1 MSWQRLILGNCSWYR
16 TQSAEIR
23 FESSVHDERHE
34 LSGRTMKKQ
43 TKRKASEE
51 QDTMRPEYDF
61 SKGVR
66 GKHAARYAEG
76 TNVVVL
82 EPDVAREFRTT
93 EQVNETL
100 RAVSKMLQ
108 QHRK

>member
-1 MSWQRLILGNCSWYR
+1 
-16 TQSAEIR
+16 
-23 FESSVHDERHE
+23 
-34 LSGRTMKKQ
+34 MKKQ
-43 TKRKASEE
+43 TRRKPAEDI
-51 QDTMRPEYDF
+51 DTMRPEYDF

-82 EPDVAREFRTT
+82 EPDVAREFRST

-100 RAVSKMLQ
+100 RAVSKLLKQ
-108 QHRK
+108 QRQRSGRKTA

>member
-1 MSWQRLILGNCSWYR
+1 
-16 TQSAEIR
+16 
-23 FESSVHDERHE
+23 
-34 LSGRTMKKQ
+34 MKKQ
-43 TKRKASEE
+43 TRRKLSGDE
-51 QDTMRPEYDF
+51 DTMRPEYDF

-82 EPDVAREFRTT
+82 EADVAREFRTT

-100 RAVSKMLQ
+100 RAVSKLLE
-108 QHRK
+108 QHRKRPRRKTA

>member
-1 MSWQRLILGNCSWYR
+1 
-16 TQSAEIR
+16 
-23 FESSVHDERHE
+23 
-34 LSGRTMKKQ
+34 MKKP
-43 TKRKASEE
+43 TKRKPTADEDS
-51 QDTMRPEYDF
+51 MRPEYDF

-82 EPDVAREFRTT
+82 DPDVAQEFQTT

-100 RAVSKMLQ
+100 RAVSRLLQ
-108 QHRK
+108 QQRKRAGRRTS

>member
-1 MSWQRLILGNCSWYR
+1 
-16 TQSAEIR
+16 
-23 FESSVHDERHE
+23 
-34 LSGRTMKKQ
+34 MKKQ
-43 TKRKASEE
+43 TRRKQSEAK
-51 QDTMRPEYDF
+51 DTMRPEYDF
-61 SKGVR
+61 STGVR
-66 GKHAARYAEG
+66 GKHAAKYAEG

-108 QHRK
+108 QHRKRSGSKTA

>member
-1 MSWQRLILGNCSWYR
+1 
-16 TQSAEIR
+16 
-23 FESSVHDERHE
+23 
-34 LSGRTMKKQ
+34 MKKQ
-43 TKRKASEE
+43 TRRKLSRDE
-51 QDTMRPEYDF
+51 DTMRPEYNF

-82 EPDVAREFRTT
+82 EADVAREFRTT

-100 RAVSKMLQ
+100 RAVSKLLQ
-108 QHRK
+108 QHRKRPRRKTA

>member
-1 MSWQRLILGNCSWYR
+1 
-16 TQSAEIR
+16 
-23 FESSVHDERHE
+23 
-34 LSGRTMKKQ
+34 MKKQ
-43 TKRKASEE
+43 TRRKQTETK
-51 QDTMRPEYDF
+51 DTMRPEYDF

-66 GKHAARYAEG
+66 GKHAAKYAEG

-100 RAVSKMLQ
+100 RAVSILLQ
-108 QHRK
+108 QHRKRPRRKTA

>member
-1 MSWQRLILGNCSWYR
+1 
-16 TQSAEIR
+16 
-23 FESSVHDERHE
+23 
-34 LSGRTMKKQ
+34 MKKQ
-43 TKRKASEE
+43 TRRKPAEDS
-51 QDTMRPEYDF
+51 DKMRPEYDF

-76 TNVVVL
+76 TNVVIL

-100 RAVSKMLQ
+100 RAVSKLLQ
-108 QHRK
+108 LRRKPPRRTTA

>member
-1 MSWQRLILGNCSWYR
+1 
-16 TQSAEIR
+16 
-23 FESSVHDERHE
+23 
-34 LSGRTMKKQ
+34 MKKQ
-43 TKRKASEE
+43 TRRRQSEAK
-51 QDTMRPEYDF
+51 DTMRPEYDF

-66 GKHAARYAEG
+66 GKHAAKYAEG

-108 QHRK
+108 QHRKRSGSKTA

>member
-1 MSWQRLILGNCSWYR
+1 
-16 TQSAEIR
+16 
-23 FESSVHDERHE
+23 
-34 LSGRTMKKQ
+34 
-43 TKRKASEE
+43 
-51 QDTMRPEYDF
+51 MRPEYDF

-82 EPDVAREFRTT
+82 EADVAQEFRTT

-100 RAVSKMLQ
+100 RAVSKLLQ
-108 QHRK
+108 QQRKPPRRTTA

>member
-1 MSWQRLILGNCSWYR
+1 
-16 TQSAEIR
+16 
-23 FESSVHDERHE
+23 
-34 LSGRTMKKQ
+34 
-43 TKRKASEE
+43 
-51 QDTMRPEYDF
+51 MRPEYDF

-82 EPDVAREFRTT
+82 DVDVAREFRTT

-100 RAVSKMLQ
+100 RAVSTLLQ
-108 QHRK
+108 QHRKRPRRKTA